1 EKKEIY
7 FTNAIRIKVLLIS
20 LTAALIIFVA
30 PRFSNI
36 EGAVVLIP
44 FVALLVIFDNLRD
57 FIFAY
62 FRGIEKMEREAF
74 LIVIMNTAI
83 ALFGFIV
90 LQFNK
95 TAGALLFSYIAS
107 VVILSIVAFYFIK
120 DAIKGIF
127 KNFDKEI
134 FKQFYRNSWPFA
146 FIGLFGIFMLNID
159 IIMLGWLRSAEEI
172 GYYSASQRVVQILYT
187 LPAIIAS
194 AIFPAVA
201 RFIKQKDFDK
211 AKILNEKS
219 ITMLYFIAMPLAIG
233 GIVLSSAIIAFL
245 FGKEYLP
252 ASVSFQILIAS
263 VLIQFPSAILSNLT
277 IAHNQQ
283 KKLIGYAAFGSISN
297 VLFNALLIPI
307 WGIAGSAIATLTA
320 QLAFYVPIWLKMK
333 RINNFYTF
341 RHLKKIIAS
350 AAIMGISAF
359 FINKLGVNVLLNII
373 ISAGVYLIAIYLLKE
388 KILKD
393 IISLSQ
399 KVKTP

>member
-1 EKKEIY
+1 
-7 FTNAIRIKVLLIS
+7 
-20 LTAALIIFVA
+20 
-30 PRFSNI
+30 
-36 EGAVVLIP
+36 
-44 FVALLVIFDNLRD
+44 
-57 FIFAY
+57 
-62 FRGIEKMEREAF
+62 
-74 LIVIMNTAI
+74 
-83 ALFGFIV
+83 
-90 LQFNK
+90 
-95 TAGALLFSYIAS
+95 
-107 VVILSIVAFYFIK
+107 
-120 DAIKGIF
+120 
-127 KNFDKEI
+127 
-134 FKQFYRNSWPFA
+134 
-146 FIGLFGIFMLNID
+146 
-159 IIMLGWLRSAEEI
+159 
-172 GYYSASQRVVQILYT
+172 
-187 LPAIIAS
+187 
-194 AIFPAVA
+194 
-201 RFIKQKDFDK
+201 
-211 AKILNEKS
+211 
-219 ITMLYFIAMPLAIG
+219 MPLAIG